1 MSARLTAQSKARSK
15 ARRRWRPGLGGVI
28 LTMLV
33 LVLCLPFAG
42 LTLFRFYAN
51 QLVQQTEESLLMQ
64 AAVLTATYEELYRF
78 AADLPP
84 PDLPAGEIRTY
95 RPLFPAVTVNPQTI
109 LGPRPDGQPATE
121 PVTEPYREIAPY
133 LSHIA
138 VGAQE
143 QTLAGYRFLD
153 RFGTV
158 IAGSAETGVYLGHVQ
173 EVALALNGDTVSVP
187 RRRIRSTAEPLIYR
201 TSQGTRVRIFVAMP
215 VMVGE
220 DIVGVVYLN
229 RTPNHI
235 FRFLYTERL
244 NLFSAF
250 VFVLLSTGLIGYLFW
265 RFVSR
270 PIKSLATRTETFGA
284 SEARW
289 EPLDHYGTRE
299 IETLAQSFGTM
310 ANRLQD
316 QQTTL
321 KTYTAHVSHEMKS
334 PLTAIKGAVELMQDT
349 DMPPDRQARFLH
361 NIARDADR
369 MEHLLARMREY
380 SAVGQLASDGTSD
393 LASVVADVAA
403 HFPALDIAA
412 PGTSRAVP
420 LSAEALTIVLR
431 HLIEN
436 AESHGATQVRVASA
450 RHGFTVED
458 NGRGIS
464 PGNRDR
470 VFEPF
475 FTSRRTEGGTGMGLS
490 IVRSVLAQAD
500 GEITLQDAPRGT
512 TFRIR
517 FPG

>member
-1 MSARLTAQSKARSK
+1 MPARVTP
-15 ARRRWRPGLGGVI
+15 RRKWRPGLGGVI
-28 LTMLV
+28 LAMLALV
-33 LVLCLPFAG
+33 LVLPFAG
-42 LTLFRFYAN
+42 LNLFRFYAN

-64 AAVLTATYEELYRF
+64 AAVLTSTYEELYRT

-84 PDLPAGEIRTY
+84 DPLPSDGRRPF

-109 LGPRPDGQPATE
+109 LGPRPDGLPATE
-121 PVTEPYREIAPY
+121 PVALPYQRIAPY
-133 LSHIA
+133 LSEIA
-138 VGAQE
+138 LGAQE

-187 RRRIRSTAEPLIYR
+187 RVRTRPTAEPLIYR
-201 TSQGTRVRIFVAMP
+201 FSQGTRVRIFVAMP
-215 VMVGE
+215 VTIRD
-220 DIVGVVYLN
+220 DIIGVVYLN

-244 NLFSAF
+244 NLFGAAM
-250 VFVLLSTGLIGYLFW
+250 FVLLSTGLIGYLFW

-270 PIKSLATRTETFGA
+270 PIRSLAARTETFGA

-299 IETLAQSFGTM
+299 IEVLAQSFGTM

-334 PLTAIKGAVELMQDT
+334 PLTAIKGAVELLQDS
-349 DMPPDRQARFLH
+349 DMPPERQVKFLE
-361 NIARDADR
+361 NIARDTER
-369 MEHLLARMREY
+369 MEQLLARMREY

-393 LASVVADVAA
+393 LAGALETMAGR
-403 HFPALDIAA
+403 FPRLDLSMSG
-412 PGTSRAVP
+412 PTRDVP
-420 LSAEALTIVLR
+420 LSPEALEIVFR

-436 AESHGATQVRVASA
+436 AESHGATEVRVAA
-450 RHGFTVED
+450 TDDGFSLSD
-458 NGRGIS
+458 NGSGIS
-464 PGNRDR
+464 AGNRDR
-470 VFEPF
+470 IFEPF
-475 FTSRRTEGGTGMGLS
+475 FTSRRTDGGTGMGLS
-490 IVRSVLAQAD
+490 IVRSVLSQS
-500 GEITLQDAPRGT
+500 GGRISLVDAGQGT
-512 TFRIR
+512 TFDIQ
-517 FPG
+517 FTT

>member
-1 MSARLTAQSKARSK
+1 MSARVSPQSKP
-15 ARRRWRPGLGGVI
+15 RRRWRPALGGVI

-84 PDLPAGEIRTY
+84 PDLPADERRDY

-109 LGPRPDGQPATE
+109 LGPRPDGRPATQ
-121 PVTEPYREIAPY
+121 PVQEPYREIAPY

-138 VGAQE
+138 VAAQE

-158 IAGSAETGVYLGHVQ
+158 IAGSAETGTYLGHVQ
-173 EVALALNGDTVSVP
+173 EVALALNGDIVSVP

-201 TSQGTRVRIFVAMP
+201 TSQGTRARIFVAMP
-215 VMVGE
+215 VTVGE

-244 NLFSAF
+244 NLFSAL

-270 PIKSLATRTETFGA
+270 PIKSLAARTETFGA
-284 SEARW
+284 SDARW
-289 EPLDHYGTRE
+289 KPLDHYGTRE

-316 QQTTL
+316 QQTML

-349 DMPPDRQARFLH
+349 EMPPDAQAKFLH
-361 NIARDADR
+361 NITRDADR

-380 SAVGQLASDGTSD
+380 SAVGQMASDGTSD
-393 LASVVADVAA
+393 LARVTDDVAA
-403 HFPALDIAA
+403 HFPTLDITAS
-412 PGTSRAVP
+412 GNSRAVP
-420 LSAEALTIVLR
+420 LSAEALAIILR

-436 AESHGATQVRVASA
+436 AESHGATQVHLAPTRD
-450 RHGFTVED
+450 GFTLHD
-458 NGRGIS
+458 DGRGIS

-475 FTSRRTEGGTGMGLS
+475 FTSRRSDGGTGMGLS

-500 GEITLQDAPRGT
+500 GEIALDDTPSGT

>member
-1 MSARLTAQSKARSK
+1 MPARMKANG
-15 ARRRWRPGLGGVI
+15 APRRRWRPGLGGVI
-28 LTMLV
+28 LAMLA

-64 AAVLTATYEELYRF
+64 AAVLTATYEELYRT

-84 PDLPAGEIRTY
+84 DPTRTDGQRGF

-109 LGPRPDGQPATE
+109 LGPRPDGTPATE
-121 PVTEPYREIAPY
+121 DIAEPYQRIAPY
-133 LSHIA
+133 LSQIA
-138 VGAQE
+138 IGAQE

-215 VMVGE
+215 VEIEG
-220 DIVGVVYLN
+220 DIIGVVYLN

-235 FRFLYTERL
+235 FRFLYGERL
-244 NLFSAF
+244 NLISAA
-250 VFVLLSTGLIGYLFW
+250 VFVLMSTALIGSLFW

-270 PIKSLATRTETFGA
+270 PIRKLAARTETFGA

-334 PLTAIKGAVELMQDT
+334 PLTAIKGAVELMQEA
-349 DMPPDRQARFLH
+349 DMPPERQERFLE
-361 NIARDADR
+361 NIARDANR

-380 SAVGQLASDGTSD
+380 SAVGQLAPDGTSD
-393 LASVVADVAA
+393 LATGVAEIAA
-403 HFPALDIAA
+403 RFPGLDISTAGGGPA
-412 PGTSRAVP
+412 TLP
-420 LSAEALTIVLR
+420 LSAEALAIILR

-436 AESHGATQVRVASA
+436 AESHGATEVRVTPT
-450 RHGFTVED
+450 RDGFTISD
-458 NGRGIS
+458 NGTGVS
-464 PGNRDR
+464 PGKRDR
-470 VFEPF
+470 IFEPF

-490 IVRSVLAQAD
+490 IVRSVLAQAGGGIALD
-500 GEITLQDAPRGT
+500 GSDKGA
-512 TFRIR
+512 TFRIH
-517 FPG
+517 FQS

>member
-1 MSARLTAQSKARSK
+1 MPARVSARRK
-15 ARRRWRPGLGGVI
+15 WRPGLGGVI
-28 LTMLV
+28 LAMLALV
-33 LVLCLPFAG
+33 LFLPFAG
-42 LTLFRFYAN
+42 LNLFRFYAN

-64 AAVLTATYEELYRF
+64 AAVLTATYEELYRT

-84 PDLPAGEIRTY
+84 EPLPADGRRPF
-95 RPLFPAVTVNPQTI
+95 RPLFPSVTVNPQTI
-109 LGPRPDGQPATE
+109 LGPRPDGLPATE
-121 PVTEPYREIAPY
+121 TVAEPYRRISPY
-133 LSHIA
+133 LSEIA
-138 VGAQE
+138 LGAQE

-187 RRRIRSTAEPLIYR
+187 RVRTRPTAEPLIYR
-201 TSQGTRVRIFVAMP
+201 FSQGTRVRIFVAMP
-215 VMVGE
+215 VTIGD
-220 DIVGVVYLN
+220 DIIGVVYLN

-244 NLFSAF
+244 NLFGAAM
-250 VFVLLSTGLIGYLFW
+250 FVLLSTGLIGYLFW

-270 PIKSLATRTETFGA
+270 PIRSLAARTETFGA

-349 DMPPDRQARFLH
+349 EMPPERQVKFLE
-361 NIARDADR
+361 NIARDTER
-369 MEHLLARMREY
+369 MEQLLARMREY
-380 SAVGQLASDGTSD
+380 SAVGQLASDGSSD
-393 LASVVADVAA
+393 LAD
-403 HFPALDIAA
+403 ALDSMI
-412 PGTSRAVP
+412 SRFPRLNVRLIGPTRQVP
-420 LSAEALTIVLR
+420 LSREALEIVFR

-436 AESHGATQVRVASA
+436 AESHGATEVRVTATDE
-450 RHGFTVED
+450 GFTLSD
-458 NGRGIS
+458 NGSGIS

-470 VFEPF
+470 IFEPF
-475 FTSRRTEGGTGMGLS
+475 FTSRRTDGGTGMGLS
-490 IVRSVLAQAD
+490 IVRSVLAQA
-500 GEITLQDAPRGT
+500 GGGITLDDADDGT
-512 TFRIR
+512 TFRIH
-517 FPG
+517 FQV

>member
-1 MSARLTAQSKARSK
+1 MPASVTRPK
-15 ARRRWRPGLGGVI
+15 WRPGLGGVI
-28 LTMLV
+28 LAMLV
-33 LVLCLPFAG
+33 LVLFLPFAG
-42 LTLFRFYAN
+42 LNLFRFYAN

-84 PDLPAGEIRTY
+84 DPLPSNGRRPF

-109 LGPRPDGQPATE
+109 LGPRPDGLPATE
-121 PVTEPYREIAPY
+121 DIATPYQQIAPY
-133 LSHIA
+133 LSEIA
-138 VGAQE
+138 LGAQE

-158 IAGSAETGVYLGHVQ
+158 IAGSAETGAYLGHVQ

-187 RRRIRSTAEPLIYR
+187 RVRNRPTAEPLIYR
-201 TSQGTRVRIFVAMP
+201 FSQGTRVRIFVAMP
-215 VMVGE
+215 VTIGD
-220 DIVGVVYLN
+220 DIIGVVYLN

-244 NLFSAF
+244 NLVGAAI
-250 VFVLLSTGLIGYLFW
+250 FVLLSTGLIGYVFW

-270 PIKSLATRTETFGA
+270 PIRALAARTETFGA

-321 KTYTAHVSHEMKS
+321 KTYTSHVSHEMKS
-334 PLTAIKGAVELMQDT
+334 PLTAIKGAVELMQDSG
-349 DMPPDRQARFLH
+349 MPPDRQARFLE

-369 MEHLLARMREY
+369 MEQLLARMREY
-380 SAVGQLASDGTSD
+380 SAVGQLAADGKCD
-393 LASVVADVAA
+393 LEQAVNSAA
-403 HFPALDIAA
+403 TRH
-412 PGTSRAVP
+412 PGLAVTLTGPTRDVP
-420 LSAEALTIVLR
+420 LSEDALAIVLR
-431 HLIEN
+431 HLLEN
-436 AESHGATQVRVASA
+436 AQSHGADKVEIAATDT
-450 RHGFTVED
+450 GFTLSD
-458 NGRGIS
+458 NGAGIS
-464 PGNRDR
+464 AGNRDR
-470 VFEPF
+470 IFEPF

-490 IVRSVLAQAD
+490 IVQSVLAQAGGD
-500 GEITLQDAPRGT
+500 IQLEPSENGT
-512 TFRIR
+512 TFQIR
-517 FPG
+517 FAD

>member
-1 MSARLTAQSKARSK
+1 MRPRLTTRVN
-15 ARRRWRPGLGGVI
+15 RRKWRPGLGGVI
-28 LTMLV
+28 LAMLV

-64 AAVLTATYEELYRF
+64 AAVLTATYEELYRD
-78 AADLPP
+78 AAGLPSEP
-84 PDLPAGEIRTY
+84 IPGTGRRAFQ
-95 RPLFPAVTVNPQTI
+95 PLFPAVTVNPQTI
-109 LGPRPDGQPATE
+109 LGPRPDGLPATE
-121 PVTEPYREIAPY
+121 EIAAPYREIAPA

-138 VGAQE
+138 IGAQE

-173 EVALALNGDTVSVP
+173 EVALALNGEVASVP

-215 VMVGE
+215 VMVDE

-235 FRFLYTERL
+235 FRFLYGERL
-244 NLFSAF
+244 NLVSAA
-250 VFVLLSTGLIGYLFW
+250 VFVLMSTFLIGYLFW

-270 PIKSLATRTETFGA
+270 PIRRLAARTETFGA
-284 SEARW
+284 SDARW

-299 IETLAQSFGTM
+299 IETLATSFGTM

-334 PLTAIKGAVELMQDT
+334 PLTAIKGAVELMQDS
-349 DMPPDRQARFLH
+349 DMPPERQAKFLE

-380 SAVGQLASDGTSD
+380 SAVGQLAADGTSD
-393 LASVVADVAA
+393 LGDTLKDIEPL
-403 HFPALDIAA
+403 FPRLTLSMDG
-412 PGTSRAVP
+412 PGRSVP
-420 LSAEALTIVLR
+420 LSSEALSIVLR

-436 AESHGATQVRVASA
+436 AEGHGASEVRVSA
-450 RHGFTVED
+450 TDTGFTLSD
-458 NGRGIS
+458 NGTGIS

-470 VFEPF
+470 IFEPF
-475 FTSRRTEGGTGMGLS
+475 FTSRRSEGGTGMGLS
-490 IVRSVLAQAD
+490 IVKSVLAQSGATIALAESD
-500 GEITLQDAPRGT
+500 RGT
-512 TFRIR
+512 AFEIR
-517 FPG
+517 FDA

>member
-1 MSARLTAQSKARSK
+1 MSARVTPS
-15 ARRRWRPGLGGVI
+15 RRRWRPGLGGVI
-28 LTMLV
+28 LAMLL

-51 QLVQQTEESLLMQ
+51 QLVQQTEESLLTQ
-64 AAVLTATYEELYRF
+64 AAVLTATYEELYRV
-78 AADLPP
+78 AANLPP
-84 PDLPAGEIRTY
+84 DPTPVTETRSF
-95 RPLFPAVTVNPQTI
+95 RPLFPAVTVNPETI
-109 LGPRPDGQPATE
+109 LGPRPDGLPATE
-121 PVTEPYREIAPY
+121 PVAEPYRQIAPY
-133 LSHIA
+133 LSQIA
-138 VGAQE
+138 IGAQE

-173 EVALALNGDTVSVP
+173 EVALALNGDTASVP
-187 RRRIRSTAEPLIYR
+187 RVRIRSTAEPLIYR
-201 TSQGTRVRIFVAMP
+201 FSQGTRVRIFVAMP
-215 VMVGE
+215 VVVGD

-244 NLFSAF
+244 NLFGAA
-250 VFVLLSTGLIGYLFW
+250 VFVLLSTCLIGYVFW

-270 PIKSLATRTETFGA
+270 PIRALAARTETFGA
-284 SEARW
+284 SDARW
-289 EPLDHYGTRE
+289 QKLDHYGTRE

-334 PLTAIKGAVELMQDT
+334 PLTGIKGAVELLQDSG
-349 DMPPDRQARFLH
+349 MPPDQREKFLS

-380 SAVGQLASDGTSD
+380 SAVGQLASDGTCD
-393 LASVVADVAA
+393 LADSLADIAPQ
-403 HFPALDIAA
+403 FRPLDIALD
-412 PGTSRAVP
+412 GKTRSMP
-420 LSAEALTIVLR
+420 LSAEALAIVFR

-436 AESHGATQVRVASA
+436 AETHGATEVRVAA
-450 RHGFTVED
+450 TDDGFTLSD
-458 NGRGIS
+458 NGQGIS

-470 VFEPF
+470 IFEPF

-500 GEITLQDAPRGT
+500 GTIDLDNSAQGA
-512 TFRIR
+512 TFRVR
-517 FPG
+517 FQP